1 MTKYD
6 LLPSE
11 IVLLKDDAV
20 RHGDEGSGEL
30 TLTNLNLVVTRTIMG
45 RGLFGKSSVGIQTFP
60 VSQIKVYNGQAH
72 TRMNTTRGGD
82 ALEVYFL
89 HGEEQFRFYNGGKR
103 KIQTWIG
110 KINEAVTGQPA
121 AEVSSFA
128 LPGADLVAG
137 VLKDTLG
144 AFKSKLGAKP
154 EALVSV
160 ATKCISCGAPVSGVR
175 GQRVTCPYCL
185 ATQQL

>member
-6 LLPSE
+6 LLPNE

-20 RHGDEGSGEL
+20 YHGDEGSGEL
-30 TLTNLNLVVTRTIMG
+30 TLTNLNLVVTRNIMG

-60 VSQIKVYNGQAH
+60 VNQIKVYNGQAH
-72 TRMNTTRGGD
+72 ARMNTTRRGD
-82 ALEVYFL
+82 LLEVYFL
-89 HGEEQFRFYNGGKR
+89 HGEEQFRFYNGGKK

-121 AEVSSFA
+121 AEVSSSA

-137 VLKDTLG
+137 MLKDTLG
-144 AFKSKLGAKP
+144 AFRSKLGARP
-154 EALVSV
+154 EVPVSV
-160 ATKCISCGAPVSGVR
+160 ATKCVSCGAPVGGVR
-175 GQRVTCPYCL
+175 GQTVTCPYCL
-185 ATQQL
+185 AAQQL